1 MIRAEMTLNCDR
13 CDKELH
19 IDWLEVAE
27 VFSPSDEPAS
37 ARNPRRQ
44 LAAMARY
51 AAGHNSTRKWRIQ
64 APAVP
69 PGWPLKTGDFCSL
82 ECQRLAIRSA
92 EPTTETTRRK
102 RNA

>member
-1 MIRAEMTLNCDR
+1 MIRAEITLNCDR

-19 IDWLEVAE
+19 IDWLEVAAM
-27 VFSPSDEPAS
+27 FAPSNEPAFTK
-37 ARNPRRQ
+37 NPRRQ
-44 LAAMARY
+44 LQSMAKY
-51 AAGHNSTRKWRIQ
+51 AAGPSSTRKWRIQ

-92 EPTTETTRRK
+92 EPTTETARRK
-102 RNA
+102 R